1 MTRRMDSS
9 SRSPDADLVL
19 RVARGDRE
27 AFFQVY
33 DRHASR
39 VLALCRHILGESM
52 AAEDATQ
59 EAFLRLWTRAGQYD
73 PARGKVTTWLL
84 TIARRISID
93 RLRSEARR
101 PTPDAID
108 ADSTWAELADPAS
121 MGEDARWQSLRLV
134 LLDLPAE
141 QRRVIRLAFYFGL
154 SHSQIAEMLGM
165 PLGTVKTRLRL
176 GMRKLRQAWHGEPAA
191 ASDPDHRGVNQPG
204 RNRKE

>member
-1 MTRRMDSS
+1 MDALTRL
-9 SRSPDADLVL
+9 PDADLLL

-39 VLALCRHILGESM
+39 VLALCRHILGDSM

-59 EAFLRLWTRAGQYD
+59 EAFLRVWTRAAQYD

-84 TIARRISID
+84 TIARRVSID

-101 PTPDAID
+101 PAPDALD
-108 ADSTWAELADPAS
+108 ADEAWAEVADPGS
-121 MGEDARWQSLRLV
+121 VGEDARWHSLRLAME
-134 LLDLPAE
+134 DLPPE
-141 QRRVIRLAFYFGL
+141 QRRVISLAFYFGL
-154 SHSQIAEMLGM
+154 SHSQIAGMLST

-176 GMRKLRQAWHGEPAA
+176 GMRKLRQAWSESLGSASEPRR
-191 ASDPDHRGVNQPG
+191 RGVRLPG
-204 RNRKE
+204 RKRSA